1 MGNPMIPKPHRRATV
16 QFSLGEGANQIHRT
30 MVVHDWGDERNPNV
44 VICVHGLSRNG
55 RDFDVIAD
63 ALSKDY
69 RVLCPDVPGRGESD
83 WLASVDQYVIPNY
96 AVAMR
101 AMLIEL
107 GVQRYD
113 WIGTSMG
120 GLIGMAMAFS
130 TPQLSSA
137 MKRFVINDVGPEI
150 EREALLRIAAYMGR
164 PPSFPSFPALFA
176 ATLPAILPFGPLSD
190 EARQHIVRTSCQQ
203 RTDGQWEFKTDPKI
217 GEAFVKAVNQPAVD
231 LWPLWQS
238 LTQPTLVLRGEY
250 SDLLSATTLAK
261 MVSTRANVQS
271 LTIANTGHAPMM
283 WDAPTIAQIQS
294 FLKN

>member
-1 MGNPMIPKPHRRATV
+1 MIPKPHRRAIV
-16 QFSLGEGANQIHRT
+16 QFSLGEGETAIHRT
-30 MVVHDWGDERNPNV
+30 MVVHDWGDERHANV

-55 RDFDVIAD
+55 RDFDVMAD
-63 ALSKDY
+63 VLAKDY

-83 WLASVDQYVIPNY
+83 WLASADQYVITNY
-96 AVAMR
+96 AVAMQ

-130 TPQLSSA
+130 APGQTSA
-137 MKRFVINDVGPEI
+137 MKRFIINDVGPEI

-164 PPSFPSFPALFA
+164 PPTFSSFPALFA

-203 RTDGQWEFKTDPKI
+203 RTDGLWEFKTDPNI
-217 GEAFVKAVNQPAVD
+217 GAAFVTAVNQPAVD
-231 LWPLWQS
+231 LWPLWKG
-238 LTQPTLVLRGEY
+238 LTQPTLILRGEQ
-250 SDLLSATTLAK
+250 SDLLSEKTLAK
-261 MVSTRANVQS
+261 MIETRANVQA
-271 LTIANTGHAPMM
+271 LTVANTGHAPMM